1 MGPTNTLD
9 ALLGTNAFIENIFQE
24 LPIGI
29 VVSKLD
35 DDRFVYMNTYFSEV
49 IGWPAHELIDK
60 QALLL
65 KIFPD
70 ASYRQT
76 MVDKMRADLKT
87 SDRSLM
93 IWPSVEI
100 TTQSGEKR
108 FITVKTIP
116 GNDQSYMISTVRD
129 VTEEVLKTK
138 ALEIARNNLKRIMDS
153 SMDIIFAVDT
163 DDIIVSV
170 SAASESTLGYKPEE
184 MIGKEIF
191 DFIYPPD
198 KERTVQIANTVK
210 SGSKVTNVENRYVH
224 KNGTLV
230 PLHWSAVADP
240 IENVRYGVAR
250 DATEINKSKTALIE
264 SEKLYHYLFDN
275 NPVPIA
281 IWDFETKQF
290 IDCNQAAAD
299 KYGYTKEEFL
309 QLTIRDIRPA
319 EDVPLI
325 EEATR
330 SEQIYGQS
338 HQHIWRHLKK
348 NGELMYMDVRGEII
362 NYNGRRA
369 SIAIAQDVTETKYY
383 MELDTLEKQ
392 VLECSTRNEKTLN
405 TVINFYLSGMEAVHK
420 GIHCSVLEKRNDK
433 LYGLAAPSLPAEFW
447 QFPDGLA
454 VADQN
459 GACGTAAWKK
469 EKLIIPDMATDSRL
483 KGFREIIAGH
493 PMKSCWSYPVIDSNN
508 EVIATFALYSPE
520 ERSPTK
526 QEENTIERAVHL
538 LYIIMEN
545 NRRNRAIEIS
555 NERFE
560 YVMEATFDVIWDWN
574 LETNGVYY
582 SNNMQKL
589 FGHRAGTSY
598 ENLPFYFENV
608 HPDDRERVLL
618 YPDHVKYGTFIHWTQ
633 DYRFRKANGE
643 YAHVLDRGIV
653 IRDENGVGKRMIG
666 AMQDISTLRKQH
678 ERLTEIALINSHE
691 IRKPVATI
699 LGLMQL
705 FKDIQNQSPD
715 QQLLQYLESATQALD
730 DVIKRII
737 NKTEDL

>member
-1 MGPTNTLD
+1 MGPLNTLD
-9 ALLGTNAFIENIFQE
+9 ALLGTNAFIEDIFQE

-29 VVSKLD
+29 AVSKID
-35 DDRFVYMNTYFSEV
+35 DDRFVYMNTRFSEV

-76 MVDKMRADLKT
+76 IVDKMHADLET
-87 SDRSLM
+87 GDRSLM
-93 IWPSVEI
+93 VWPSVEI
-100 TTQSGEKR
+100 TTKSGEKR

-116 GNDQSYMISTVRD
+116 GNDKSYMISTVRD
-129 VTEEVLKTK
+129 VTEEVLKSK
-138 ALEIARNNLKRIMDS
+138 ALEIARNDLKRIMDS
-153 SMDIIFAVDT
+153 SMDMIFAVDT

-170 SAASESTLGYKPEE
+170 SAASESILGYKPEE
-184 MIGKEIF
+184 MVGRKIF
-191 DFIYPPD
+191 DFTYPPD
-198 KERTVQIANTVK
+198 RERTVQIANTVK
-210 SGSKVTNVENRYVH
+210 SGLKVTNVENRYVH

-250 DATEINKSKTALIE
+250 DATEINKSKAALME
-264 SEKLYHYLFDN
+264 SEKLYRYLFDN
-275 NPVPIA
+275 NPVPIT
-281 IWDFETKQF
+281 IWDFETHQF
-290 IDCNQAAAD
+290 IDCNEEATR

-309 QLTIRDIRPA
+309 QLTIRDIRPP
-319 EDVPLI
+319 EDVHLI
-325 EEATR
+325 DQFTE
-330 SEQIYGQS
+330 SEQAFRKNRQR
-338 HQHIWRHLKK
+338 IWRHMKK
-348 NGELMYMDVRGEII
+348 NGELMYVEIRSELI

-369 SIAIAQDVTETKYY
+369 SIVIVQDITETRYY
-383 MELDTLEKQ
+383 QELDTLEKQ
-392 VLECSTRNEKTLN
+392 VLECSTRNEKALS
-405 TVINFYLSGMEAVHK
+405 TVINFYLAGMEALHK
-420 GIHCSVLEKRNDK
+420 GLHCSVLEKRNDK
-433 LYGLAAPSLPAEFW
+433 LYGLAAPSLPPEFW
-447 QFPDGLA
+447 EFPDGLA
-454 VADQN
+454 IADQN
-459 GACGTAAWKK
+459 GICGTAAWKK
-469 EKLIIPDMATDSRL
+469 EKVVVPQMATDSRL
-483 KGFREIIAGH
+483 EGFREIIARH
-493 PMKSCWSYPVIDSNN
+493 PMRSCWSYPVIDSNN
-508 EVIATFALYSPE
+508 EVLATFALYSPE

-526 QEENTIERAVHL
+526 QEENTIERGVHL

-545 NRRNRAIEIS
+545 HRRNRAIEIS

-582 SNNMQKL
+582 SKNMQKL
-589 FGHRAGTSY
+589 FGHRAGTNY
-598 ENLPFYFENV
+598 DNLPFYYENV
-608 HPDDRERVLL
+608 HPDDRERVVL
-618 YPDHVKYGTFIHWTQ
+618 YPDQVKHGTFIHWSQ
-633 DYRFRKANGE
+633 EYRFRKANGE
-643 YAHVLDRGIV
+643 YAQVLDRGIV

-705 FKDIQNQSPD
+705 FKDLKHQNPD
-715 QQLLQYLESATQALD
+715 KQLLQHLESATQALD
-730 DVIKRII
+730 EVIKRII

>member
-1 MGPTNTLD
+1 MGPPNTLD
-9 ALLGTNAFIENIFQE
+9 ALLGTNAFIEDIFQE

-29 VVSKLD
+29 AVSKID
-35 DDRFVYMNTYFSEV
+35 DDRFVYMNTRFSEV
-49 IGWPAHELIDK
+49 IGWPSHELTDK

-70 ASYRQT
+70 ASYRQSI
-76 MVDKMRADLKT
+76 VDKMHADLKT
-87 SDRSLM
+87 GDRSLM
-93 IWPSVEI
+93 IWPTVEI
-100 TTQSGEKR
+100 TTQSGERR

-138 ALEIARNNLKRIMDS
+138 ALEIARNDLKRIMDS

-170 SAASESTLGYKPEE
+170 SAASESILGYKPKE
-184 MIGKEIF
+184 MIGRKIF
-191 DFIYPPD
+191 DFVYPPD
-198 KERTVQIANTVK
+198 RERTVQIANTVK

-240 IENVRYGVAR
+240 KENVRYGVAR
-250 DATEINKSKTALIE
+250 DATEINKSKAALIE

-281 IWDFETKQF
+281 IWDFETQQF

-309 QLTIRDIRPA
+309 QLTIRNIRPA

-325 EEATR
+325 DEATR

-348 NGELMYMDVRGEII
+348 NGELMYMDVRGEVI

-383 MELDTLEKQ
+383 HELDTLEKQ
-392 VLECSTRNEKTLN
+392 VLECSTRNEKALS
-405 TVINFYLSGMEAVHK
+405 TVINFYLSGMEALHK
-420 GIHCSVLEKRNDK
+420 GIHYSVLEKRNDK
-433 LYGLAAPSLPAEFW
+433 LYGLAAPSLPSEFW
-447 QFPDGLA
+447 EFPDGLA

-459 GACGTAAWKK
+459 GICGTAAWKK
-469 EKLIIPDMATDSRL
+469 EKVVVPDMATDPCL
-483 KGFREIIAGH
+483 GGFREIIARH

-520 ERSPTK
+520 KRSPTK
-526 QEENTIERAVHL
+526 QEENTIERGVHL
-538 LYIIMEN
+538 LHIIMEN
-545 NRRNRAIEIS
+545 HRRNRAIEIS

-582 SNNMQKL
+582 SGNMQKL

-598 ENLPFYFENV
+598 DNLPFYFENV
-608 HPDDRERVLL
+608 HPDDRERVVL
-618 YPDHVKYGTFIHWTQ
+618 YPDQVKYGTFIHWTQ
-633 DYRFRKANGE
+633 EYRFRKANGE
-643 YAHVLDRGIV
+643 YANILDRGIV

-715 QQLLQYLESATQALD
+715 QQLLQHLESATKELD
-730 DVIKRII
+730 NVIKRII